1 MPLLGAPGGT
11 NIALIDAIPLVALLG
26 KIWFSLSG
34 QSLNFL
40 GFFALACFTLPGPA
54 MPILLAEAGERNL
67 AALIAGSVLAVASPY
82 LLFRWG
88 HLALCAQFLL
98 PLALALYLRELREPG
113 WRIAMAW
120 FALLAAAILIHPY
133 LYAMVAPIWAAALL
147 QACLETGA
155 CRERR

>member
-1 MPLLGAPGGT
+1 
-11 NIALIDAIPLVALLG
+11 
-26 KIWFSLSG
+26 
-34 QSLNFL
+34 
-40 GFFALACFTLPGPA
+40 

-88 HLALCAQFLL
+88 HLVLCAQFLL

-120 FALLAAAILIHPY
+120 FALLAAAILIQLISTPWSRRSGRRRCCR
-133 LYAMVAPIWAAALL
+133 PGS
-147 QACLETGA
+147 TGA